1 MGIEIL
7 PEIWPDWKVEAQ
19 IGEGAFGKVY
29 KAVRSENDFT
39 TYAAIKVITVP
50 KSESEIESLQ
60 ADGMSIVGAKS
71 YLQGV
76 VNDFIN
82 EIRLMESM
90 KGTSNIVSVE
100 DYKVVE
106 KKEGIGWDIFI
117 RMELL
122 SPLVKQLAQSRFTE
136 KDVIKLGIDICS
148 ALELCQRRNIV
159 HRDIKPENI
168 FVSSFGDYKI
178 GDFGIAKQL
187 EKTSTALSSKGTFNY
202 IAPEVAKG
210 NKYDARV
217 DIYSLGIVLYKL
229 LNNNRLPFIDPHKEQ
244 LTYEDKKLAVDRRLS
259 GETIP
264 APVNASKG
272 MATIIGIACKSNP
285 DERFSTPTAMKNALT
300 RLLNQPA
307 TANYTAASSATQS
320 KPANRGT
327 QMLQSDRAST
337 KPTATYKPSGQ
348 PQHEKVSNPATIA
361 NAPDRQPQKPV
372 APQGNNARVQGYP
385 RDMRAPV
392 QPVRPGNMNAS
403 YGNNTFNPMINIDD
417 KKSKG
422 DSSGKGLAIAIV
434 LIAVIAIVVII
445 VACTALAGGNEDTEV
460 KVPDETVISTTEVTT
475 TPDITEN
482 TGVVEPDFYH
492 TVPLYCYVDVDDQ
505 YDGDP
510 LRMRTGPGK
519 DGTEK
524 IMEIPDG
531 NYVYVHGGLKSN
543 TEWVYVEF
551 EGNYGWV
558 LSKYL
563 H

>member
-1 MGIEIL
+1 MGIEL
-7 PEIWPDWKVEAQ
+7 LSEIWPDWKVEGQ

-29 KAVRSENDFT
+29 KAVRNDSDFI

-60 ADGMSIVGAKS
+60 AEGMSIVGAKS
-71 YLQGV
+71 YLHGIV
-76 VNDFIN
+76 SDFVN

-122 SPLVKQLAQSRFTE
+122 TPLVKKLANNRFSE

-148 ALELCQRRNIV
+148 ALELCSHSNIV

-168 FVSSFGDYKI
+168 FVSAHGSYKI
-178 GDFGIAKQL
+178 GDFGIARQL

-210 NKYDARV
+210 YKYDARV

-229 LNNNRLPFIDPHKEQ
+229 LNNNRLPFIDPDKEI
-244 LTYEDKKLAVDRRLS
+244 LSYEDKKLAIDRRIS
-259 GETIP
+259 GEP
-264 APVNASKG
+264 LPPPVNASKG
-272 MATIIGIACKSNP
+272 MATVIDMACRYNP
-285 DERFSTPTAMKNALT
+285 EERFASPSAMKNALT
-300 RLLNQPA
+300 RLLNQPLESRLPA
-307 TANYTAASSATQS
+307 MPPSGPSVPPKFYNSMNNASINVNRSNTSDNQSYPASSSVNKAKPAGYTQS
-320 KPANRGT
+320 DNAHR
-327 QMLQSDRAST
+327 Q
-337 KPTATYKPSGQ
+337 TA
-348 PQHEKVSNPATIA
+348 
-361 NAPDRQPQKPV
+361 R
-372 APQGNNARVQGYP
+372 
-385 RDMRAPV
+385 
-392 QPVRPGNMNAS
+392 
-403 YGNNTFNPMINIDD
+403 NNTVNLSQSNSGFNPMVNVND
-417 KKSKG
+417 KNKG
-422 DSSGKGLAIAIV
+422 GSGNGVTIAIILV
-434 LIAVIAIVVII
+434 AVIAIAVII
-445 VACTALAGGNEDTEV
+445 FACVALAGNEAGTE
-460 KVPDETVISTTEVTT
+460 KETGSATTSAITADGFEV
-475 TPDITEN
+475 
-482 TGVVEPDFYH
+482 VAPDFTYNE
-492 TVPLYCYVDVDDQ
+492 PLYRYVDVDDQ

-524 IMEIPDG
+524 IVEIPDG
-531 NYVYVHGGLKSN
+531 NYVYVHGGLSDRDD
-543 TEWVYVEF
+543 WVYVEF
-551 EGNYGWV
+551 NGNYGWV